1 MGRAPQQAI
10 TEAVVDKQ
18 KAIKQAADAVMHCA
32 TSGFTP
38 AADKAMEEA
47 VQRAI
52 AAGATYA
59 DIADYN
65 AARRTTPSTTP

>member
-1 MGRAPQQAI
+1 MNKQ
-10 TEAVVDKQ
+10 EAVR
-18 KAIKQAADAVMHCA
+18 QAADAVMECA

-38 AADKAMEEA
+38 GADKAMKEA